1 MIPVDFLLNLLNN
14 AAEFS
19 RTGNDLARSL
29 DRAPSE
35 RSSGMLGPI
44 GYQIFFANF
53 FFVLFDGLFDNQWLI
68 LIVNMSTNQNNWF
81 GGWI

>member
-44 GYQIFFANF
+44 FNLSKFPKYH
-53 FFVLFDGLFDNQWLI
+53 
-68 LIVNMSTNQNNWF
+68 
-81 GGWI
+81 WIRMPISKVVVVCIADLSFLR